1 MFYSVKLFFRK
12 MKLLRRIRKKN
23 KQVEKMAKQQI
34 REREKYLRK
43 WERRRRRRLLRF
55 IVKKQFQKIF
65 RPKKKEKTQQTVK
78 IYEEPKQKRAG
89 YSSWKRRKRII
100 RFLIYKSIKSWSLG
114 KKTDVQNRQVA
125 TARLNKREKWTMMLN
140 SASAFIIAYLTIQ
153 IIGQMLTLF
162 IAQNFEFQ
170 GSIRYWGV
178 VYFITSN
185 DWTPDAVLTLYSVQP
200 LVGLTL
206 ALISLIIYLNVQQFE
221 GILKMIFL
229 WLYIN
234 GLVAFFGALAVGTI
248 ISKGF
253 GFVVIYLY
261 LMDTG
266 KLLVSLCSL
275 GILLIIGVFSRSL
288 FINSANVYFEEI
300 NFKNVKSVIRYH
312 IVYPALL
319 GSFILILF
327 KLPKITSYELF
338 TLSTIILLLLPVWTS
353 PGIMG
358 EKIFENKGNL
368 TLRPWM
374 LLLSFSA
381 LMLFRLLT
389 DPQLFAI

>member
-34 REREKYLRK
+34 HEREKYLKK

-55 IVKKQFQKIF
+55 TLKKQFQKIF
-65 RPKKKEKTQQTVK
+65 RPKKKGKTQQIVK
-78 IYEEPKQKRAG
+78 IDEEPKQKHAG

-100 RFLIYKSIKSWSLG
+100 RFLIYKSIKSWSFG

-125 TARLNKREKWTMMLN
+125 TARLNKRDKWIMMLN